1 MEKSPL
7 CLSPSLFLSKEEIKI
22 FFENAFHGLE
32 KYKAKYKQPQDILR
46 ISFVWK
52 KNSIKIDLGKG
63 GVRVFNKNMSSFV
76 KLRIQRQLFVD
87 IKFH

>member
-1 MEKSPL
+1 MERSL
-7 CLSPSLFLSKEEIKI
+7 CLSPSLFLPDKDLES
-22 FFENAFHGLE
+22 FFKKAFPGLD
-32 KYKAKYKQPQDILR
+32 KYKATYKQSKKFLR

-52 KNSIKIDLGKG
+52 KNTIKIDLGKG
-63 GVRVFNKNMSSFV
+63 GVHVFNKNMSSFV